1 MNYKT
6 LTVLLAAVAAAPVS
20 AYDGFSP
27 SADGCKG
34 VAKEVKR
41 VGKELSATSSKI
53 QGEWLEKQLQALN
66 SKKSTCETKGFE
78 TD

>member
-1 MNYKT
+1 MKYKT
-6 LTVLLAAVAAAPVS
+6 LTMLLAVMAAAPAS
-20 AYDGFSP
+20 AYEGFSP

-41 VGKELSATSSKI
+41 VGNELSTTSSKL

-66 SKKSTCETKGFE
+66 SKKNSCETKGFE
-78 TD
+78 TN